1 MKTPYDPESSL
12 ASLGLTLPAAPKPVA
27 AYIPWVRSGN
37 LLYVSGQIPFVDGSL
52 LLTGPLPDA
61 GSLEQAQAAAR
72 QCGLNALAV
81 AKSALESLDR
91 VSRVVRL
98 AVFVASSPHYPDH
111 PKVANGASELM
122 VAVFGE
128 RGRHARAAVGCSSLP
143 LNATVE
149 VEVLFEI
156 AS

>member
-1 MKTPYDPESSL
+1 MKTPYDPEGSL

-37 LLYVSGQIPFVDGSL
+37 LLYISGQIPFVDGSL
-52 LLTGPLPDA
+52 LLTGPMPDA

-72 QCGLNALAV
+72 QCALNALAV

-98 AVFVASSPHYPDH
+98 AAFVASSPHYPDH

-143 LNATVE
+143 LNATIE